1 VVRLLFGVGCIA
13 ADRTAGT
20 LQHMSDRRSLLSVAS
35 AAVLAFGAGGV
46 LVGTLAGV
54 MPFAIGQILLS
65 VLLTA
70 IGVTAWWAFRRPFS
84 AFASMNEADVQ
95 QREYALFERL
105 ADPVLVVDRGGT
117 ITHVTAA
124 VQRALGITREA
135 LIGRSL
141 ASMIHEDDAATV
153 ATLLTGTA
161 EGTHLGAPPQWRVR
175 CLDGAWLSVD
185 ALATSLLDE
194 PAVNGIAV
202 ALRERTIRVTPYS
215 VPNESA
221 MHDPVTGL
229 PGRALFRDRVIHA
242 LTRAHRQQLPLAV
255 LFLDFDDFRSGGI
268 RATYEQ
274 LEKIVESAAVR
285 LATCLRSSDSAA
297 RLEGARF
304 GILLEDMSDESNFV
318 QVAERIGKVFA
329 TPIVIEGH
337 DFTGGAS
344 MGIASAVPEDS
355 PDDLIR
361 HADVALRS
369 AKRRGRGACELF
381 DPRVHAAALGHRNL
395 EDDLRRALERG
406 EISLLYQPI
415 VILRSRRIA
424 GVEALVRW
432 NHKERGLIP
441 AAAFVPMAE
450 ETGLIVPLGR
460 WVLTEA
466 CRQLSVWQEAIGP
479 DRALTI
485 TVNVTPRQILH
496 PTFVTDVA
504 AAIKESGIEPHRLV
518 LEIAEGALARNMAQA
533 PSRLRAVRALGVRL
547 AIDDYGSRSA
557 TLGDPANIPVDILK
571 IDRLYISQVTQ
582 RPEEHAA
589 TRAIVALGKLKQL
602 RTVAEGIEREEQ
614 LVELLRFKCEYGQG
628 TLFSEPVNAE
638 GVLDML
644 RRD

>member
-1 VVRLLFGVGCIA
+1 MTDA
-13 ADRTAGT
+13 
-20 LQHMSDRRSLLSVAS
+20 
-35 AAVLAFGAGGV
+35 
-46 LVGTLAGV
+46 
-54 MPFAIGQILLS
+54 
-65 VLLTA
+65 
-70 IGVTAWWAFRRPFS
+70 
-84 AFASMNEADVQ
+84 EVQ
-95 QREYALFERL
+95 QQEYALFERL

-124 VQRALGITREA
+124 VQRALGLTREA
-135 LIGRSL
+135 LLGRPL
-141 ASMIHEDDAATV
+141 ASIMHENDASTV
-153 ATLLTGTA
+153 AMLLNSTA

-175 CLDGAWLSVD
+175 CLDGEWLSVD
-185 ALATSLLDE
+185 AIATSLLDE
-194 PAVNGIAV
+194 PAINGIAV
-202 ALRERTIRVTPYS
+202 ALRERTLRVTAYS
-215 VPNESA
+215 VPNENG

-229 PGRALFRDRVIHA
+229 PGRALFRDRVVHA

-255 LFLDFDDFRSGGI
+255 LFLDFDDFRSGGL

-274 LEKIVESAAVR
+274 LEQIVGVAAVR
-285 LATCLRSSDSAA
+285 LSTCLRASDSAA

-329 TPIVIEGH
+329 TPIAIGGR
-337 DFTGGAS
+337 DYAGGAS

-369 AKRRGRGACELF
+369 AKRRGRGSCELF

-395 EDDLRRALERG
+395 EDDLRQALERG
-406 EISLLYQPI
+406 EFSLLYQPI

-432 NHKERGLIP
+432 NSKERGLIP
-441 AAAFVPMAE
+441 AAAFVPLAE
-450 ETGLIVPLGR
+450 ESGLIVPLGR
-460 WVLTEA
+460 WMIMEA
-466 CRQLSVWQEAIGP
+466 CRQLSVWQAAIGP
-479 DRALTI
+479 DRALTV

-496 PTFVTDVA
+496 PDFVSDVA
-504 AAIKESGIEPHRLV
+504 KAIAESGIEPHRLV
-518 LEIAEGALARNMAQA
+518 LEIGEGALARNMAAA
-533 PSRLRAVRALGVRL
+533 PARLREVRALGVRL

-571 IDRLYISQVTQ
+571 IDRSYISQVTH

-628 TLFSEPVNAE
+628 TLFSEPVSAD
-638 GVLDML
+638 GLLAML